1 MRLQIRLLG
10 PVDVVGD
17 DGSVRHS
24 GSALRRTLLSLLA
37 LHPGQVLA
45 PDWLMEHMWGE
56 DQPDSGLRALR
67 FHVSQLRKE
76 IGGIV
81 PIDTRPGGYCLDV
94 SRARG

>member
-45 PDWLMEHMWGE
+45 PDWLMEHVWGE
-56 DQPDSGLRALR
+56 DQPGLRVARLA
-67 FHVSQLRKE
+67 
-76 IGGIV
+76 V
-81 PIDTRPGGYCLDV
+81 PRLP
-94 SRARG
+94 AA